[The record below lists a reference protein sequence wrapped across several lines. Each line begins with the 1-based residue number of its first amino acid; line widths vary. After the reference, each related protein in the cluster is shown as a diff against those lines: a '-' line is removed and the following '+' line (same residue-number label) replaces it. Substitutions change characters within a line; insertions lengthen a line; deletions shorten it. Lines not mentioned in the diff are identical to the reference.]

1 MKFFVYV
8 MLLNMINVI
17 SIIPNG
23 NFNKKF
29 KFNNLNP
36 HHDLQIIDHIRS
48 DLISKKWL
56 DDVVIKVVNDY
67 SKKLETTKP
76 SEQNLLDKSINSYS
90 EVFMVTEINEFRKLI
105 EKNNKYLYLSWM
117 PNPIFGVS
125 DILYLIIVEEVN
137 DQFTIRFLLHSPY
150 WDENQIDSIYLK
162 KSLTSLSQTRK
173 KKIDFNYLYS
183 IDIRHKLSWNTWSL
197 E

>member
-1 MKFFVYV
+1 MKFFVYI

-17 SIIPNG
+17 SIIPNQ

-29 KFNNLNP
+29 KFNKLNP

-67 SKKLETTKP
+67 SKNLETTKP

-162 KSLTSLSQTRK
+162 KSLTSLAQSRK

>member
-17 SIIPNG
+17 SIIPNR

-76 SEQNLLDKSINSYS
+76 SEQNLSDKSINSYS

>member
-1 MKFFVYV
+1 MKFFVYI
-8 MLLNMINVI
+8 MLLNIINVI
-17 SIIPNG
+17 SIIPNQ

-29 KFNNLNP
+29 KFNKLNP
-36 HHDLQIIDHIRS
+36 NHDLQIIDHIRS

-67 SKKLETTKP
+67 SKNLETTKP

-162 KSLTSLSQTRK
+162 KSLTSLAQIRK

>member
-17 SIIPNG
+17 SIIPNQ

-29 KFNNLNP
+29 KFNKLNP

-67 SKKLETTKP
+67 SKNLETTKP

-162 KSLTSLSQTRK
+162 KSLTSLSQSRK